1 MILTLTRN
9 DLLRLEGAR
18 GLTIEVLRGRAW
30 LTEAGRPRDAFLVEG
45 TRCRVG
51 GDGLVLLEAQGP
63 ASAELALSA
72 GSRESGL
79 LARLREAWRRRR
91 TIDAL
96 QGLDDRTLR
105 DIGIARHR
113 LRDGELDR
121 FGPA

>member
-1 MILTLTRN
+1 MILTLTEH
-9 DLLRLEGAR
+9 DLLRLEGAH

-30 LTEAGRPRDAFLVEG
+30 LTEAGRTRDAFLAEG

-72 GSRESGL
+72 GPRERGL
-79 LARLREAWRRRR
+79 LARLREGWRRRR
-91 TIDAL
+91 TIAAL

-105 DIGIARHR
+105 DIGLARHR
-113 LRDGELDR
+113 LRDGVPDR
-121 FGPA
+121 YGPI